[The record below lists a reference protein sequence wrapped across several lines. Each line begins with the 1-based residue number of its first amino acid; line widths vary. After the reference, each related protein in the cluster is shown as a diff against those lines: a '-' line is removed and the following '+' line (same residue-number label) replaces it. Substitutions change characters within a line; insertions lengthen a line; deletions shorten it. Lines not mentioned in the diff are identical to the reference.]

1 MIISFILNGHSF
13 PAFYK
18 DAFVNFVAFLKK
30 ITIIVQLIV
39 NCVSSGGKSMAGFR
53 VFIFILLGI
62 STLFAVASIVL
73 KNSIR
78 KDKYLRGG
86 FSALIIISIAIV
98 IISLFIGGWS
108 GMGYGFI
115 GVCMF
120 IGTIL
125 NGFIYWLINS
135 IRNRDKKPYM

>member
-1 MIISFILNGHSF
+1 
-13 PAFYK
+13 
-18 DAFVNFVAFLKK
+18 
-30 ITIIVQLIV
+30 
-39 NCVSSGGKSMAGFR
+39 MAGFR
-53 VFIFILLGI
+53 VFIFISLGI
-62 STLFAVASIVL
+62 STLLAVASIVL
-73 KNSIR
+73 KNSKM

-115 GVCMF
+115 GICMF